1 MNATSGL
8 QALELK
14 QWFSTNSI
22 FATVIAG
29 LTQPVFAQR
38 QNKTRLEVAKANQQ
52 KAYLQYEKAILAAG
66 KEVSDALASYENET
80 SKLAI
85 RKNQLEALTQ
95 AANYSD
101 ELLQYGMVNYLE
113 VLTSKDNALNTE
125 INYIDNKYKQ
135 MNAVIQLYKALGG
148 GN

>member
-1 MNATSGL
+1 M
-8 QALELK
+8 
-14 QWFSTNSI
+14 
-22 FATVIAG
+22 
-29 LTQPVFAQR
+29 
-38 QNKTRLEVAKANQQ
+38 
-52 KAYLQYEKAILAAG
+52 
-66 KEVSDALASYENET
+66 SDALASYENET

-85 RKNQLEALTQ
+85 RKNQLDALTQ

-113 VLTSKDNALNTE
+113 VLTAKDNALNTE